1 MAEPYLKFAAALVSI
16 IISGV
21 GMADQVP
28 KSDADTNR
36 KEAEQASTLTPDM
49 ENGRKVFKTCALCH
63 SPEGWGTKDGTTP
76 EIAGQ
81 HSTVIIKQLMDIQR
95 GNRDNPTMVPF
106 TMPMVLNNQDFVDI
120 AAYVEQLKMAPTN
133 LMGSGKNLKLGK
145 EIYAKECAKCHG
157 KNGEGDAK
165 EFYPKIHGQNYNYLL
180 RQMLW
185 IKHGKRRNAN
195 RKMIKQVNRFSD
207 EDLMAVI
214 DYSSR
219 LRPST
224 SEVAKEGWTNKDFS
238 NSFKYSPK
246 YEKK

>member
-1 MAEPYLKFAAALVSI
+1 MAGSYLKFTAALLSI
-16 IISGV
+16 VICGA
-21 GMADQVP
+21 GMADETP
-28 KSDADTNR
+28 EPNDN
-36 KEAEQASTLTPDM
+36 KEAERASTLTPNIK
-49 ENGRKVFKTCALCH
+49 NGQMVFKTCALCH
-63 SPEGWGTKDGTTP
+63 SPEGWGTKDGATP

-81 HSTVIIKQLMDIQR
+81 HRTVIIKQLIYIQL

-106 TMPMVLNNQDFVDI
+106 TMPMVMNYQAFVDI

-133 LMGSGKNLKLGK
+133 LMGSGKNLKLCK
-145 EIYAKECAKCHG
+145 EIYIKECAKCHG

-185 IKHGKRRNAN
+185 IKNGKRRNAN
-195 RKMIKQVNRFSD
+195 RKMVKQVNKFSD
-207 EDLMAVI
+207 EDLMAVV

-219 LRPST
+219 LRPSA

-238 NSFKYSPK
+238 KSFNYSPK
-246 YEKK
+246 YDKQ